1 MLRFIEC
8 DEKTIQFGLLNLNTV
23 ASALRLNGLGFFFYS
38 TGPTRTRMGI
48 KKLAI
53 FLLVLC
59 LCLEGASAKE
69 KGAKKGKK
77 KGKQVYC
84 PS

>member
-23 ASALRLNGLGFFFYS
+23 ASALCLNGLFVFYS
-38 TGPTRTRMGI
+38 TGPTHTRMGI

-53 FLLVLC
+53 FLLVLS

-69 KGAKKGKK
+69 KGTKKGKK

>member
-1 MLRFIEC
+1 MQRFIER
-8 DEKTIQFGLLNLNTV
+8 DEKTIRFGLLNFNSV
-23 ASALRLNGLGFFFYS
+23 ASCSLVEAVCLFYP
-38 TGPTRTRMGI
+38 TGPTLSRMGI

-53 FLLVLC
+53 VLLVLS